1 MSRDL
6 GRFDLVADL
15 HDVLR
20 SKGLRKLM
28 RLKGSRVAYINK
40 GQKEKK
46 ALTAPEKK
54 IKVQL
59 KTTVERYRD
68 VFLKLAS
75 ICRRFR
81 CGEDTAIR

>member
-1 MSRDL
+1 M
-6 GRFDLVADL
+6 
-15 HDVLR
+15 
-20 SKGLRKLM
+20 
-28 RLKGSRVAYINK
+28 AYINK

-68 VFLKLAS
+68 VFLKLGFDLPPVPLPERIRYPMSETVRELGGARRSGGSACRPSLSTEARS
-75 ICRRFR
+75 IRPR
-81 CGEDTAIR
+81 